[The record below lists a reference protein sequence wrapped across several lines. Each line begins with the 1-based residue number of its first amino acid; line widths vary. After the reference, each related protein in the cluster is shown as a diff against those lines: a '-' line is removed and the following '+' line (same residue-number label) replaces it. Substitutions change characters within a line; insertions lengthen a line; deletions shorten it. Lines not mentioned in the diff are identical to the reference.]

1 MHVHTKRV
9 IDASSS
15 LTAAVASK
23 LEHEIERVVI
33 GQEQAV
39 HDVLLAILAGGH
51 CLFEGPAGTGKS
63 LFAAIVAQ
71 ACRMPLVSVPCTPD
85 ATGASPAA
93 PDVESVVVF
102 EDLDRAPVLARAHFL
117 ESPHAIVFATR
128 NPNDRHPHPL
138 TEAERDRFLL
148 CTPFDYP
155 TAEEE
160 RELVRRT
167 SRAGVAA
174 ANAVIEPEEL
184 LRARAEVRELPAAS
198 NVIEYATRLARS
210 TRPVADGERPDFIL
224 ELVESGAGPRG
235 SQSLLAAA
243 RAHAM
248 IDGEAAV
255 SLDDVDAVAPAALRH
270 RLTLTDAARRQGL
283 TPDDVI
289 SRLLPVARTW

>member
-23 LEHEIERVVI
+23 LEHEMERVII

-39 HDVLLAILAGGH
+39 HDVLLAVLAGGH
-51 CLFEGPAGTGKS
+51 CLFAGPAGTGKS
-63 LFAAIVAQ
+63 LVASIVAQ
-71 ACRMPLVSVPCTPD
+71 ACGMPLVVVPCTPD
-85 ATGASPAA
+85 ATGELPAA
-93 PDVESVVVF
+93 GETVVVF
-102 EDLDRAPVLARAHFL
+102 EDLERAPAAARAHYL
-117 ESPHAIVFATR
+117 EAPHTIVFATR
-128 NPNDRHPHPL
+128 NPHDRHESPL
-138 TEAERDRFLL
+138 TEAELDRFPL

-160 RELVRRT
+160 RELLRRT
-167 SRAGVAA
+167 SKPGAAA
-174 ANAVIEPEEL
+174 ANAVIDPADI

-198 NVIEYATRLARS
+198 NVIDYASRLARS
-210 TRPVADGERPDFIL
+210 TRPVVDGERPDFVP
-224 ELVESGAGPRG
+224 ELVAAGAGPRA
-235 SQSLLAAA
+235 SQALLAAA
-243 RAHAM
+243 RAHAL

-289 SRLLPVARTW
+289 ARIIPIARR